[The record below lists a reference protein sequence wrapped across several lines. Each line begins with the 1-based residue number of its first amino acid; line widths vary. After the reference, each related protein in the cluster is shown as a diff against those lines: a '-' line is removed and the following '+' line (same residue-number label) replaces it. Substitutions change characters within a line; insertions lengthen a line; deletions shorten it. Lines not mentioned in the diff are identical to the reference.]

1 MGKKIAPYGSW
12 KSPITS
18 AMVASGLIGL
28 GQIEL
33 EDKDVYWCEMRP
45 SDKGRHIIVKYSPVK
60 GTVDIN
66 PPPFNART
74 RVHEYG
80 GGSYKVVKNEVF
92 FTNFADQRIYR
103 MKHGK
108 NPRPITLE
116 TELRHADF
124 EFDSIRERLICVRED
139 HREKDKEAANTIVS
153 MNLEGKKVKTLVHG
167 NDFYSS
173 PRISPEGKY
182 LAWLTWNHPNMP
194 WDKNELWIGKLN
206 QDGSIG
212 EQIRINKNITESI
225 IQPLWSPD
233 NILHFVSDRNNWWN
247 IYCWKEGEV
256 KTVYPT
262 EAEFAEPPWIFAQ
275 SNYDF
280 ASENKIICSFTQR
293 GRWHI
298 AQLNTDT
305 GKLKMIKTPYTYISS
320 LHTICDYAVFIGG
333 SPEEATSIVRLDLKT
348 LNTEVL
354 GRSSKITVD
363 SEYLSQPRPIEF
375 PTEKGLTAYGIY
387 YKPKNK
393 NYTAPPETLPP
404 LLVSVHGGPTAAAS
418 TTFSLKTQFWTSR
431 GFTVLAVNY
440 GGSTGY
446 GRKYRER
453 LHSQWGVVDVDDS
466 VNAAKYL
473 IELGEVDEEK
483 LAISGGSAGG
493 YTTINSL
500 TFRDTFKAG
509 ASYFGISNLE
519 TFVKDTHKFESRYL
533 EWLVGCYPEKKD
545 LYCQRSAINFL
556 DQLDV
561 PMIFFQGLD
570 DKIVSPNQAELIVKA
585 LRKKGRT
592 VAYLPFK
599 GEQHGFRQAKNI
611 KRSLEAELFFYSR
624 IFGFTPA
631 DHIEPIE
638 IENL

>member
-18 AMVASGLIGL
+18 DIVASALIGL

-33 EDKDVYWCEMRP
+33 EEKDVYWCEMRP
-45 SDKGRHIIVKYSPVK
+45 SDNGRYVIVKHSPVE

-80 GGSYKVVKNEVF
+80 GGSYKVLKKEVF
-92 FTNFADQRIYR
+92 FTNFADQRIYK
-103 MKHGK
+103 MKHGN
-108 NPRPITLE
+108 NPKPITLE

-124 EFDSIRERLICVRED
+124 EFDTIRERLICVRED
-139 HREKDKEAANTIVS
+139 HREKGKEAENTIVS
-153 MNLEGKKVKTLVHG
+153 MNLDGKKVKTLVYG

-173 PRISPEGKY
+173 PRISHEGKY

-194 WDKNELWIGKLN
+194 WNKNELWIGKLN
-206 QDGSIG
+206 PDGSIK
-212 EQIRINKNITESI
+212 EQIRINKNIAESI
-225 IQPLWSPD
+225 VQPLWSPD
-233 NILHFVSDRNNWWN
+233 NILYFVSDRNNWWN

-256 KTVYPT
+256 KTVYPK
-262 EAEFAEPPWIFAQ
+262 EAEFSEPQWIFAQ

-280 ASENKIICSFTQR
+280 MSENKIICSFTQ
-293 GRWHI
+293 GGQWQI
-298 AQLNTDT
+298 AQMNIET
-305 GKLKMIKTPYTYISS
+305 GKLKVIKTPYTYISS
-320 LHTICDYAVFIGG
+320 LHTTCDKAVFIGG
-333 SPEEATSIVRLDLKT
+333 SPEETNSIVRLDLKT
-348 LNTEVL
+348 LDIEVL
-354 GRSSKITVD
+354 RRSSKITVD
-363 SEYLSQPRPIEF
+363 PEYLSQPRPTEF

-387 YKPKNK
+387 YKPRNK
-393 NYTAPPETLPP
+393 NYTAPMGTLPP
-404 LLVSVHGGPTAAAS
+404 LLVSVHGGPTASAS
-418 TTFSLKTQFWTSR
+418 TTFSLKIQFWTSR
-431 GFTVLAVNY
+431 GFAVFAVNY

-446 GRKYRER
+446 GREYRKR
-453 LHSQWGVVDVDDS
+453 LHGQWGVVDVDDS
-466 VNAAKYL
+466 VNAAQFL
-473 IELGEVDEEK
+473 IKLGEVDEKK

-509 ASYFGISNLE
+509 ASYYGISDLE

-533 EWLVGCYPEKKD
+533 EWLIGCYPEKKD
-545 LYCQRSAINFL
+545 LYYQRSAINFL
-556 DQLDV
+556 NQLDV

-570 DKIVSPNQAELIVKA
+570 DEIVPPNQAELIVEA
-585 LRKKGRT
+585 LRKKGRP
-592 VAYLPFK
+592 VAYLPFE

-611 KRSLEAELFFYSR
+611 KRSLETELFFYSR